1 MEKNDLKQIRNIVKE
16 EIKEEVEGLAQIV
29 AKGFEQVDKRFDN
42 IEIRLSN
49 LEDEVRQMRAEIKQI
64 WNKLEEIEQK
74 VEKISKIAKEDM
86 DAIASDIL
94 NLRQRIE
101 FLENQVKK
109 MQTA

>member
-1 MEKNDLKQIRNIVKE
+1 
-16 EIKEEVEGLAQIV
+16 
-29 AKGFEQVDKRFDN
+29 
-42 IEIRLSN
+42 
-49 LEDEVRQMRAEIKQI
+49 MRAEIKQI

-109 MQTA
+109 IQTA